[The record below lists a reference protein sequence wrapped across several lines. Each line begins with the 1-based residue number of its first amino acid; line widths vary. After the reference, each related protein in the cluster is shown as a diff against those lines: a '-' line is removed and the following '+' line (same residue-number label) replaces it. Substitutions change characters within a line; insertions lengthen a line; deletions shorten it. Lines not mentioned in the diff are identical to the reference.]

1 MKKLIAI
8 LALSSVAALAQ
19 SSHSVSLSWTPSTDT
34 GGTVNVY
41 RAPAACTANPTTFTP
56 LANGIVAA
64 GPYADTTVAVGA
76 YCYYVTSVVNGAE
89 SLPSNKVT
97 ATVLPQ
103 SPTGLV
109 VSVSN

>member
-1 MKKLIAI
+1 MKKLIAV

-41 RAPAACTANPTTFTP
+41 RAPAACTANPTNFT
-56 LANGIVAA
+56 AIKTGVVAA
-64 GPYADTTVAVGA
+64 GPYADTTVTVGSF
-76 YCYYVTSVVNGAE
+76 CYYVTAVVGGAE
-89 SLPSNKVT
+89 SAPSDKVT

-109 VSVSN
+109 VAASN